1 MLDPDHDTIG
11 PAGSELLA
19 GIGLDPRA
27 IRDALDDDRARRCP
41 DREKVPPRRCS
52 MRCARASDDRSE
64 LPAGSTG
71 E

>member
-27 IRDALDDDRARRCP
+27 IRDALDDDRIRRCP
-41 DREKVPPRRCS
+41 DRETIPPQR
-52 MRCARASDDRSE
+52 
-64 LPAGSTG
+64 
-71 E
+71 